1 MLWSKRLFKSC
12 VIWVVR
18 LPHQP
23 PGASVMLNVPETIS
37 QNYQWAI
44 LQKFATRCQASL
56 FWVCSIHTPLPST
69 RQTGSCPLSLFLP
82 ARLWEQMSSHP
93 KSSMTAPVLVNLVKY
108 CRLGDFYIKQLF
120 PHSPG
125 GIKLEIQVSIG
136 LIPSEAS
143 LLRL

>member
-37 QNYQWAI
+37 QNYQWTI

-82 ARLWEQMSSHP
+82 ARLWEQMSLPPQAFSDGSCISQFGKVLQTGWLLHQ
-93 KSSMTAPVLVNLVKY
+93 TAISPQPWRHQV
-108 CRLGDFYIKQLF
+108 GDPGVSRTDSFWGL
-120 PHSPG
+120 SP
-125 GIKLEIQVSIG
+125 
-136 LIPSEAS
+136 
-143 LLRL
+143 